1 MKADEPCPPIVK
13 FGMSTD
19 ESRRMVERHFDLMDE
34 RDQIAAGVDDH
45 NLRTACI
52 AKALLDGRSVTP
64 APMAMPATEPQ
75 PAPVEAPP
83 VVVIT
88 QRARPDNLRERFGLS

>member
-1 MKADEPCPPIVK
+1 MKADEPRPPIVK

-34 RDQIAAGVDDH
+34 QDQIAAGVDDH

-52 AKALLDGRSVTP
+52 AKALLDGRS
-64 APMAMPATEPQ
+64 APQ
-75 PAPVEAPP
+75 PQPILIPLPVAPVEVPLDA
-83 VVVIT
+83 V
-88 QRARPDNLRERFGLS
+88 RAQLGLK